1 MAAGH
6 GQEILIKD
14 TLVFLFAAG
23 VAVPFFRFLKLPAIV
38 GFMLSG
44 IALGPFALGAL
55 SDEFPILEF
64 ISISD
69 PGAAAPF
76 AELGVLFLLFLLGL
90 EFSFE
95 KLWGLRKIVFGA
107 GGIQAGLS
115 AVGIAGFAWL
125 LNPDPIFAII
135 CGLALALS
143 STAIVMQLLVENK
156 DATRPVGQT
165 TFGIL
170 LFQDILVAPI
180 LIFVG
185 LVDIEAG
192 ESLTGVLLG
201 ALIQGVIAIAVI
213 FLIGRFVLRRVFRMV
228 AAAGGRD
235 FMMALTLLTLV
246 GASAIT
252 ASADLSLALGAFLA
266 GLLLGE
272 TEFKHQ
278 TEVDLEPFKG
288 ILLGLFFMTV
298 GMGLDLPAIIA
309 RPDMIAIGILL
320 LLTVKLAAGYLAARL
335 MTGNKQIAL
344 ETAFYL
350 APAGEFAFVVTAA
363 ASATGILPPNIA
375 ALLTA
380 VAGISMFIT
389 PGMANLGRY
398 LSRRNK
404 VAVQTPVSEVDEDF
418 SLKSGHILLAGF
430 GRVGTVLARVLT
442 SEGAEVVALDRN
454 PKLVSNARQTG
465 LRAYLGDASRP
476 EILISAGLDGAAAF
490 IVTVDNPAIVETMV
504 MSVRSLRPDIP
515 ILARAH
521 DSGHAAALEAAGADY
536 VVPEVVET
544 GLQLAGQALYRFGY
558 DTETVRTLIATE
570 RDEEYHSADPEAE
583 SEKKDPEQ
591 NSGSSKATR
600 EDQIRNRQNL

>member
-6 GQEILIKD
+6 GNEIMIKD

-23 VAVPFFRFLKLPAIV
+23 VAVPIFRFIRLPAIV
-38 GFMLSG
+38 GFMISG

-55 SDEFPILEF
+55 SEQFPILEY

-69 PGAAAPF
+69 PAAAAPF

-95 KLWGLRKIVFGA
+95 KLWGLKRIVFGA
-107 GGIQAGLS
+107 GGIHAAIS
-115 AVGIAGFAWL
+115 TIVIASVAWV
-125 LNPDPIFAII
+125 LNPDPVFAIV

-143 STAIVMQLLVENK
+143 STAIVMQLLVDNK
-156 DATRPVGQT
+156 DATRPVGRS

-192 ESLTGVLLG
+192 ESLSGVLVG
-201 ALIQGVIAIAVI
+201 ALVQGLIAIGVIFV
-213 FLIGRFVLRRVFRMV
+213 IGRFALRRIFRMV
-228 AAAGGRD
+228 ASAGGRD
-235 FMMALTLLTLV
+235 FLMALTLLTLV

-278 TEVDLEPFKG
+278 AEVDLEPFKG
-288 ILLGLFFMTV
+288 LLLGLFFMTV
-298 GMGLDLPAIIA
+298 GMGLDLPAIAANPHYI
-309 RPDMIAIGILL
+309 IFGLVLL
-320 LLTVKLAAGYLAARL
+320 LLIKLIAGFVATRL
-335 MTGNKQIAL
+335 MTGSTTIAI
-344 ETAFYL
+344 ESSFYL

-363 ASATGILPPNIA
+363 ASAAGILPANITAMLA
-375 ALLTA
+375 AI
-380 VAGISMFIT
+380 AGISMLIT
-389 PGMANLGRY
+389 PAMAMAGRRV
-398 LSRRNK
+398 SARFKADSDTDK
-404 VAVQTPVSEVDEDF
+404 VEEIVDF
-418 SLKSGHILLAGF
+418 STHTGHVVIAGF
-430 GRVGTVLARVLT
+430 GRVGTVVARMLIE
-442 SEGAEVVALDRN
+442 EGVDIVALDRN
-454 PKLVSNARQTG
+454 MRHITNARKEG

-476 EILISAGLDGAAAF
+476 EMLASVGLEGASAF

-504 MSVRSLRPDIP
+504 RSVRSVRPDIP

-521 DSGHAAALEAAGADY
+521 DQGHAGSLEIAGADY

-544 GLQLAGQALYRFGY
+544 GLQLAGQTLRKYGY
-558 DTETVRTLIATE
+558 DYETVRSLLAAE
-570 RDEEYHSADPEAE
+570 RDREYHSADPDADEHKHETTA
-583 SEKKDPEQ
+583 
-591 NSGSSKATR
+591 
-600 EDQIRNRQNL
+600 